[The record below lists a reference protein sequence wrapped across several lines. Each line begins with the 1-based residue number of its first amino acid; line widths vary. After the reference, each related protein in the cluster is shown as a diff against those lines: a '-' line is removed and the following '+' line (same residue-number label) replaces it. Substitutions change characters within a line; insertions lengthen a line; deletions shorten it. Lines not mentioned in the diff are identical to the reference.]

1 MIQLLLAVIYMAFIS
16 LGLGCAPIYPSIIHS
31 TSAHFGAE
39 LLPLYLIALL
49 AVIALM
55 FESLERKT
63 AHR

>member
-1 MIQLLLAVIYMAFIS
+1 MAFIS

-31 TSAHFGAE
+31 TPAHFGAE